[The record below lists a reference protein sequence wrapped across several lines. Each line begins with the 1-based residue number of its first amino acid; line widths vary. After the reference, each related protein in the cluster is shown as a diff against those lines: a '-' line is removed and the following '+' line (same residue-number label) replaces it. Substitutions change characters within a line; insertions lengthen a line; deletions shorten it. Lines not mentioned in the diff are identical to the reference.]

1 MQNYMEVLVDEIFS
15 EVINNYNLAMSE
27 KDINDI
33 KSLALNEL
41 TPMYFSS
48 SVNNGE
54 KFAFLL
60 DKQRRTSVL
69 AKVIG
74 AIDVVNNNQKL
85 TEKE

>member
-15 EVINNYNLAMSE
+15 EVVNNYNLSMTE
-27 KDINDI
+27 KNINDI